1 MDKEPTT
8 SGCNSVAIWVH
19 RTDGGLLEFDRYP
32 LQDDAGSTH
41 PLFYLTND
49 PEAVC
54 SGLHIPERHVVNVL
68 AASAYLFPECLVE
81 RPESLLACDTPSA
94 EALYAYG
101 ETLLQKLRDYPLWAL
116 ETIELLLREIDEQ
129 GLAALFGS
137 FAEACR
143 RSGKNCGA
151 WSQSFKPELNRPE
164 KRHVPAHEDCSPLV
178 ENEVC
183 AALVPG
189 GAFSTIMPG
198 YESRPGQVEMLRAI
212 VRAFNAGHH
221 LIVEAGTGVGKSLA
235 YLLPS
240 AAWALLND
248 TPVVISTN
256 TRNLQSQLL
265 EKDLPLV
272 RAALAHTQGT
282 DRAHLDLK
290 VSVLKG
296 RSNYLC
302 LRQIGVLLEHGQFEL
317 DRHEMRLFSEL
328 ISWSVQTTTG
338 DLDAF
343 CGSGHPDVS
352 FYAKVSSIGEECP
365 GRACRYYRRCF
376 LQQARMRAQLSHLVI
391 ANHSLVFSDLQADAG
406 FLPTYAHV
414 VFDEAHNLEEN
425 ATRHLSVEI
434 TEHRFQQMIRRLTR
448 GRSKRPAG
456 VLDMLESHL
465 TKGAVTTQD
474 ELANKIRMQIREVR
488 KLLETSTQASHALLT
503 LFHALVQ
510 NEKGALRY
518 RCEKHSPSSPLAD
531 FCADDAALVNLYER
545 FVARQ
550 GAFLSCADL
559 LDEQQVAHCCAQL
572 CDALNRASAQLIVLG
587 ELLRL
592 AAQDELPLYGDQAA
606 NVEGASAVLRCY
618 AQDVRFMVDAD
629 DREYVFW
636 VEPQRAHHGESVN
649 LLAAPLSIANAL
661 NETLYT
667 RKTSIVFCSATLRV
681 GDSFDYIGRRLG
693 FNQLEAGRIKTCV
706 ASSPF
711 NYTTQCLTL
720 AASFLPEPGGIDS
733 GNYTEQLSA
742 LLLDVFVRTKGRAMG
757 LFTSYEMMHQIAR
770 VLEEPLRQEGIRLL
784 VHGTHGTRDQITRLF
799 RSGKASVLFGTH
811 SFWEG
816 VDVAGDALS
825 CVVMARLPFA
835 VVGDPIVEAR
845 CEQIEQRGGSAFR
858 EFSLPQAVIRF
869 KQGFGRLIRTRSD
882 RGIVIVADP
891 RIFTKNY
898 GMTFRKSLPGSVINP
913 QDRAGLLQ
921 RIESFFK
928 DE

>member
-1 MDKEPTT
+1 MDTEPSISACECVALWVQCAG
-8 SGCNSVAIWVH
+8 SGLPTV
-19 RTDGGLLEFDRYP
+19 DRYP
-32 LQDDAGSTH
+32 VETVTGAYR
-41 PLFYLTND
+41 PVFYLTND
-49 PEAVC
+49 PDTVC
-54 SGLHIPERHVVNVL
+54 SMQSVQERCVVNVL
-68 AASAYLFPECLVE
+68 TLSAYLFPECLIE
-81 RPESLLACDTPSA
+81 HPEALFGDDAPSA
-94 EALYAYG
+94 AAMYAYW
-101 ETLLQKLRDYPLWAL
+101 EKLQQKLNAYPLWAL
-116 ETIELLLREIDEQ
+116 ETIELLLREINEQ
-129 GLAALFGS
+129 GLAALFGC

-143 RSGKNCGA
+143 KSGRNCGA
-151 WSQSFKPELNRPE
+151 WLQSFKPELNRPE
-164 KRHVPAHEDCSPLV
+164 KRHVPTHEDCSPLV
-178 ENEVC
+178 EDEVC

-189 GAFSTIMPG
+189 GAFATIMPG

-212 VRAFNAGHH
+212 VRAFNAGDH

-272 RAALAHTQGT
+272 RAALAHAQGV
-282 DRAHLDLK
+282 DAEHLELK
-290 VSVLKG
+290 VAVLKG

-302 LRQIGVLLEHGQFEL
+302 LRQIGLLLEHGQFEL

-328 ISWSVQTTTG
+328 ISWSVQTSTG

-343 CGSGHPDVS
+343 CGSGHPDLA
-352 FYAKVSSIGEECP
+352 FYAKVSSIGEECA

-391 ANHSLVFSDLQADAG
+391 ANHALVFSDLQADAG
-406 FLPTYAHV
+406 FLPTYAQV
-414 VFDEAHNLEEN
+414 VFDEAHNLEES

-434 TEHRFQQMIRRLTR
+434 AEHRFQQMLRRLTR

-465 TKGAVTTQD
+465 DKGAITAQD
-474 ELANKIRMQIREVR
+474 ELANTIRMRIREVR
-488 KLLETSTQASHALLT
+488 TLLEKATQTSHELFAL
-503 LFHALVQ
+503 FYALVQ
-510 NEKGALRY
+510 KEKGSLRY
-518 RCEKHSPSSPLAD
+518 RCEKTTYPSPLTVLGAGEV
-531 FCADDAALVNLYER
+531 AGVEMRER

-550 GAFLSCADL
+550 GTFLPCAEL
-559 LDEQQVAHCCAQL
+559 LDEQQVAVVRGHL
-572 CDALNRASAQLIVLG
+572 CDALNRASAQLVALG
-587 ELLRL
+587 ELLRV
-592 AAQDELPLYGDQAA
+592 AAQDELPLYGDQAT
-606 NVEGASAVLRCY
+606 NVEGASAVLRNY
-618 AQDVRFMVDAD
+618 ALDVQFMVDAD

-636 VEPQRAHHGESVN
+636 VEPQRLHHGESVQ
-649 LLAAPLSIANAL
+649 LLAAPLSIAKAL
-661 NETLYT
+661 NETLYM
-667 RKTSIVFCSATLRV
+667 RKTSIIFCSATLRV
-681 GDSFDYIGRRLG
+681 GDSFEYIGRRLG
-693 FNQLEAGRIKTCV
+693 FNQLEAGRMKTCV

-720 AASFLPEPGGIDS
+720 AASFLPEPGGTDS
-733 GNYTEQLSA
+733 ASYTEQLSA

-770 VLEEPLRQEGIRLL
+770 VLEEPLREAGIRLL

-799 RSGKASVLFGTH
+799 RSGKASVLLGTH

-913 QDRAGLLQ
+913 QDRDHFLQ
-921 RIESFFK
+921 RVESFFM
-928 DE
+928 D

>member
-1 MDKEPTT
+1 MDREPST
-8 SGCNSVAIWVH
+8 SGCDSVAIWVQ
-19 RTDGGLLEFDRYP
+19 RTEDGSLTFDRYP
-32 LQDDAGSTH
+32 LPCAADTDQ
-41 PLFYLTND
+41 PRFYVTND
-49 PEAVC
+49 PAAVC
-54 SGLHIPERHVVNVL
+54 TELRVPERHVVDVL
-68 AASAYLFPECLVE
+68 ALSAYLFPECLVE
-81 RPESLLACDTPSA
+81 RPELLLACDAPSA
-94 EALYAYG
+94 EALYAYWT
-101 ETLLQKLRDYPLWAL
+101 TLRQKLADYPLWAL
-116 ETIELLLREIDEQ
+116 ETIELLLREINEQ
-129 GLAALFGS
+129 GLAALFGA
-137 FAEACR
+137 FAETCR

-164 KRHVPAHEDCSPLV
+164 KRHVPTHADCSPLI
-178 ENEVC
+178 EDEVC

-189 GAFSTIMPG
+189 GAFSTLMPG
-198 YESRPGQVEMLRAI
+198 YESRPGQVEMLRGI

-235 YLLPS
+235 YLLPA

-272 RAALAHTQGT
+272 RAALAHATGNGNAQPE
-282 DRAHLDLK
+282 LK
-290 VSVLKG
+290 VAVLKG

-343 CGSGHPDVS
+343 CGSGHPDTS
-352 FYAKVSSIGEECP
+352 FYAKISSLGEECS

-376 LQQARMRAQLSHLVI
+376 LQQARMRAQLAHLVI
-391 ANHSLVFSDLQADAG
+391 ANHALVFSDLQSDAG
-406 FLPTYAHV
+406 FLPTYAQV
-414 VFDEAHNLEEN
+414 VFDEAHNLEES
-425 ATRHLSVEI
+425 ATRHLSVEV
-434 TEHRFQQMIRRLTR
+434 TEHRFQQLIRRLTR

-465 TKGAVTTQD
+465 TKGAVTTQG
-474 ELANKIRMQIREVR
+474 ELADKIRVQIRNVR
-488 KLLETSTQASHALLT
+488 KLLDAATQASHALMA
-503 LFHALVQ
+503 LFYALVQ
-510 NEKGALRY
+510 KEKASLRY
-518 RCEKHSPSSPLAD
+518 RCETRSIPNPLAD
-531 FCADDAALVNLYER
+531 FGVDEAATMDVSER

-550 GAFLSCADL
+550 GAFLPCAEL
-559 LDEQQVAHCCAQL
+559 LDEQEVAKVRMQL
-572 CDALNRASAQLIVLG
+572 CDALNRASAHLVELG

-606 NVEGASAVLRCY
+606 NVEGASAMLRCY
-618 AQDVRFMVDAD
+618 AQDVQFMVEAT
-629 DREYVFW
+629 DRDYVFW
-636 VEPQRAHHGESVN
+636 VEPQRVHHGESVN
-649 LLAAPLSIANAL
+649 LLAAPLSIAQAL

-667 RKTSIVFCSATLRV
+667 RKTSIIFCSATLRV
-681 GDSFDYIGRRLG
+681 GDSFEYIGRRLG

-720 AASFLPEPGGIDS
+720 AASFLPEPGGVDS
-733 GNYTEQLSA
+733 ASYTEQLSA
-742 LLLDVFVRTKGRAMG
+742 LLLEVFVRTKGRAMG
-757 LFTSYEMMHQIAR
+757 LFTSYDMMHQIAH

-799 RSGKASVLFGTH
+799 RSGKASVLLGTH

-816 VDVAGDALS
+816 VDVAGEALS

-913 QDRAGLLQ
+913 QDREGLLQ
-921 RIESFFK
+921 RVEAFFK